1 MFGRIKLV
9 WAHHFFIE
17 KAITSQDSERPC
29 ILTRRYRF
37 VCVSTILLCGFS
49 NCLIHICC
57 VVYVIQLQ
65 VKFSVA
71 SSRSSGNYVSTRLYQ
86 VIKYYIE
93 KNEKQN
99 SSEYVIKIGKKY
111 WGLSACKVLLF
122 CKRNMSRYNNIAV

>member
-1 MFGRIKLV
+1 
-9 WAHHFFIE
+9 
-17 KAITSQDSERPC
+17 
-29 ILTRRYRF
+29 
-37 VCVSTILLCGFS
+37 
-49 NCLIHICC
+49 
-57 VVYVIQLQ
+57 

-111 WGLSACKVLLF
+111 
-122 CKRNMSRYNNIAV
+122 